1 MLVNVNMS
9 FDVYNYFKNYDLSR
23 VADTLLEMYD
33 FTNLPQIVGKREKEI
48 KVNVSNEAF
57 LHLYN
62 TLGPRSKKVSLGR
75 LFEYAYSME
84 VLSLQRFQTMRLE
97 THDDP
102 TYSLVDRA
110 YKTLL
115 MAQKYN
121 NSEPLQEITQLVYN
135 YREALKSKKEK
146 GE

>member
-84 VLSLQRFQTMRLE
+84 VLSLQRFQMMRLE